1 MDPNEIITILKPRGA
16 RIEAPEG
23 ETSDVSMPRITIEKV
38 NNGRDYLIDEQ
49 KRARFGSIAGS
60 VVWDDVHEPD
70 ILLAKAKQWLA
81 SQKVSTNQFQISAV
95 DLFPIGLAV
104 DQFEVG
110 NWHVVKNKWLGL
122 DENIRIVGM
131 QLKLNELEKS
141 TLTFGNKLKTQ
152 EQYNADISS
161 AKSAVTTMA
170 SGVEQQQANI
180 ITINKNLNT
189 EVANL
194 QSYVSTLHSNY
205 QSMYD
210 YFANANID
218 LGQRI
223 TALENII
230 NGGSGN
236 GGI

>member
-1 MDPNEIITILKPRGA
+1 
-16 RIEAPEG
+16 
-23 ETSDVSMPRITIEKV
+23 
-38 NNGRDYLIDEQ
+38 
-49 KRARFGSIAGS
+49 RFGSIAGS

-104 DQFEVG
+104 DQLEVG

-131 QLKLNELEKS
+131 QLKLNEIEKS

-161 AKSAVTTMA
+161 AKSAVTMMA
-170 SGVEQQQANI
+170 SGVEQQQTNI
-180 ITINKNLNT
+180 VAINKNLNA
-189 EVANL
+189 EIANL
-194 QSYVSTLHSNY
+194 RNNVNNLYSNH

-210 YFANANID
+210 YFINANID
-218 LGQRI
+218 LEQRI
-223 TALENII
+223 IALERKI

>member
-1 MDPNEIITILKPRGA
+1 MA
-16 RIEAPEG
+16 R
-23 ETSDVSMPRITIEKV
+23 
-38 NNGRDYLIDEQ
+38 
-49 KRARFGSIAGS
+49 
-60 VVWDDVHEPD
+60 
-70 ILLAKAKQWLA
+70 
-81 SQKVSTNQFQISAV
+81 
-95 DLFPIGLAV
+95 
-104 DQFEVG
+104 
-110 NWHVVKNKWLGL
+110 L

-152 EQYNADISS
+152 EQYNTDISS

-180 ITINKNLNT
+180 VAINKNVAVFTEDIRAEMNVLQKSFADIFNNFSTMENEFNT
-189 EVANL
+189 FTSIIHEYN
-194 QSYVSTLHSNY
+194 
-205 QSMYD
+205 
-210 YFANANID
+210 
-218 LGQRI
+218 QRI